1 MGRAVTRA
9 TGFTPF
15 RLMYGAEAMTPHELK
30 HVLPRTDPRATP
42 DIDELTAKD
51 LLDGGRVD
59 ALDTLKKYQVAKKT

>member
-1 MGRAVTRA
+1 
-9 TGFTPF
+9 
-15 RLMYGAEAMTPHELK
+15 MYEAEAMTPHELK